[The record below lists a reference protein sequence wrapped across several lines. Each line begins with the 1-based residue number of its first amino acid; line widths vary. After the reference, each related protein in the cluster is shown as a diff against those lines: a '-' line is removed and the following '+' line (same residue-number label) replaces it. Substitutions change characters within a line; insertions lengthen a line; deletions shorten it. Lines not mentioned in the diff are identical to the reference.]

1 MTETFDTF
9 QLNNGMTVLGCP
21 MEAVESVAFGFM
33 VPAGAALLPE
43 GCCGAGAVIADWI
56 FRGAGRRNSRE
67 LSNAME
73 GLGLHRSGAVGS
85 AFCAFGAAL
94 EAGNLEAA
102 LGLYADV
109 LCRPH
114 LASEQFELA
123 RQLAVDDLKGLDDEP
138 RQKTMLTLRE
148 QFYPAP
154 WGRSTMGRLEELQ
167 SLNAERT
174 GQIVK
179 DSFDFSRTIFTVAGK
194 YDFDAV
200 CRQIEALWGDQP
212 ALETPLIRAREAAGT
227 YVHIPN
233 EGAQVHIGLM
243 TETSKPMDTDY
254 YDARVAVSVLSG
266 GMSSRLFTEV
276 REKRGLCY
284 AIGAHY
290 HGIKAA
296 AGIMCYAGTMPDK
309 AQETVDVIIDEFRG
323 LDQGITEDELA
334 RAKIGL
340 KSSLIMQSESSS
352 SRASALGGDYY
363 ILGRIR
369 SLDEIKRCIDEV
381 SIDSVIAFLRR
392 RPFTAFTAVTM
403 GPAPV
408 TIEKDS
414 LGI

>member
-1 MTETFDTF
+1 MAETFDTF
-9 QLNNGMTVLGCP
+9 QLDNGMTVLGCP

-33 VPAGAALLPE
+33 VPAGVALLPE
-43 GCCGAGAVIADWI
+43 GCCGAAAVIADWV
-56 FRGAGRRNSRE
+56 FRGAGKRNSRE

-73 GLGLHRSGAVGS
+73 GLGLHRSGSVGS

-102 LGLYADV
+102 LDLYADV
-109 LCRPH
+109 LCQAH
-114 LASEQFELA
+114 LAPDQFELA

-138 RQKTMLTLRE
+138 RGKTMLCLRE

-154 WGRSTMGRLEELQ
+154 WGRSTMGRLDELQ
-167 SLNAERT
+167 SLSAEQT
-174 GQIVK
+174 GKIVR
-179 DSFDFSRTIFTVAGK
+179 DYFDFSQAIFTVAGK

-200 CRQIEALWGDQP
+200 CAQIAALWGDQS
-212 ALETPLIRAREAAGT
+212 ALDTPPVCTGESGDAYL
-227 YVHIPN
+227 HMPN

-243 TETSKPMDTDY
+243 TETAKPMDPDY
-254 YDARVAVSVLSG
+254 YAARVAVSILSG

-284 AIGAHY
+284 AIGASY

-296 AGIMCYAGTMPDK
+296 AGVMCYAGTMPEK
-309 AQETVDVIIDEFRG
+309 AQETVDVIIDQFRG
-323 LDQGITEDELA
+323 LDQGITEDEVA

-352 SRASALGGDYY
+352 SRSSALGGDYY
-363 ILGRIR
+363 LLGRVR
-369 SLDEIKRCIDEV
+369 SLEEIKTCIDDV
-381 SIDSVIAFLRR
+381 NIDTVQAFLSR
-392 RPFTAFTAVTM
+392 RPFSAFTAVTM

-408 TIEKDS
+408 TIE
-414 LGI
+414 